1 MRAVLLAVFVCA
13 GGVSVAHAQ
22 GVPVSPLKGF
32 VNEYCVNCHND
43 KLKRGELSLT
53 SLDIDRADPEN
64 PIWEKAIRKVRT
76 GMMPPAGVRR
86 PAAARIDEFARGLE
100 TTLDRE
106 AAAHPNPGRPAL
118 HRLNRTEYANALR
131 DILSLDID
139 VTKLLPP
146 DDMTHGFD
154 NIADVLTISPTLMDS
169 YIRAAATLS
178 RLAVGDRNVAPSLEV
193 YRVPQM
199 LPQTDHIDGTPF
211 GTRGGTA
218 VRHFFPA
225 DGEYSFRLTF
235 YHENNGLLF
244 GTLAKDEQV
253 EIAIDGERVALLDI
267 NPRMLVTDELR
278 TGQIKVKAGP
288 RLLSASFLPRASG
301 PALDLVMKFETTL
314 INIATEG
321 PGVSVLPHLNTLA
334 VSGPLNVT
342 GISETPSRQKIFT
355 CRPAAAGEEEPC
367 ARKIMTELATLAYRR
382 PVTRN
387 DLDYLMNKYRQRRAD
402 KGDFEDGVRLAIQTM
417 LSDPE
422 FVFRVERT
430 PAGTKPGSNYRVS
443 DLELASRLSFFL
455 WSSPPDRTLLRLAA
469 EKKLRE
475 PAVLEQEIRR
485 MLADERSEAL
495 AENFAS
501 QWLHLRNLR
510 EWTPDPRHYPNA
522 DKSLMTAME
531 RETEL
536 LFMSI
541 VREDRNITDLL
552 TADYT
557 FVNGRL
563 ARHYG
568 IPGVVGNRFRRVT
581 VTDESRR
588 GLLGHGSV
596 LTVTSFPTRTSPV
609 LRGKWVL
616 DNLLGAPPPQPPP
629 NVPALPE
636 NSHDTKPVPL
646 RVRLQQHRANPICA
660 SCHAT
665 MDPIGFALE
674 NLDGVGAERTFDS
687 GEPVEAVGELT
698 DGTKLDG
705 PAGLRKVLVEKADI
719 FRTAFTEKLLTYA
732 LGRGVASYDMPAV
745 REIVRSATGRD
756 HRFSAYI
763 LGVVNSLPFQYRQAD
778 TITEGTTH

>member
-1 MRAVLLAVFVCA
+1 MRAVLLAIFVHT
-13 GGVSVAHAQ
+13 GGLSVALAQ
-22 GVPVSPLKGF
+22 TAPAGPAKAFINEFCVS
-32 VNEYCVNCHND
+32 CHND
-43 KLKRGELSLT
+43 RVKRGELSLVG
-53 SLDIDRADPEN
+53 LDADHPEPEN

-76 GMMPPAGVRR
+76 GMMPPVNAKR
-86 PAAARIDEFARGLE
+86 PDGNRINGFTGALE
-100 TTLDRE
+100 TSLDRA
-106 AAAHPNPGRPAL
+106 AAAHPNPGRPLL
-118 HRLNRTEYANALR
+118 HRLNRTEYANAVR
-131 DILSLDID
+131 DVLSLDID

-169 YIRAAATLS
+169 YIRTAATLS
-178 RLAVGDRNVAPSLEV
+178 RLAVGDRAISPSLEV

-199 LPQTDHIDGTPF
+199 LPQNDYVEGTPF

-218 VRHFFPA
+218 VRHLFPA

-244 GTLAKDEQV
+244 GTLQKDEQV
-253 EIAIDGERVALLDI
+253 ELAIDGERVALLDI

-278 TGQIKVKAGP
+278 TGPIKIQAGP
-288 RLLSASFLPRASG
+288 RLLSASFLRRARG
-301 PALDLVMKFETTL
+301 PAVDLVRKFETTL

-334 VSGPLNVT
+334 VNGPFNVT
-342 GISETPSRQKIFT
+342 GPGDTPSRRRIFI
-355 CRPAAAGEEEPC
+355 CRPATPADEEPC
-367 ARKIMTELATLAYRR
+367 ARKIMSALSSLAYRR
-382 PVTRN
+382 PVSAA
-387 DLDYLMNKYRQRRAD
+387 DLDHLMRQYRQGRAAM
-402 KGDFEDGVRLAIQTM
+402 GDFEGGVRLALQTM

-422 FVFRVERT
+422 FVFRIERV
-430 PAGTKPGSNYRVS
+430 PSKARPGSNYRIS

-455 WSSPPDRTLLRLAA
+455 WSSAPDEPLLRLAA
-469 EKKLRE
+469 AGKLRDS
-475 PAVLEQEIRR
+475 AVLETQIRR
-485 MLADERSEAL
+485 MLADERAEAL
-495 AENFAS
+495 ARNFAS

-510 EWTPDPRHYPNA
+510 EWTPDPRHYPDA
-522 DKSLMTAME
+522 DKSLMNAME

-536 LFMSI
+536 FFMSI
-541 VREDRNITDLL
+541 VREDRDITDLL

-563 ARHYG
+563 AKHYN
-568 IPGVVGNRFRRVT
+568 IPNVVGNRFRRVT
-581 VTDESRR
+581 LADGNRR

-629 NVPALPE
+629 DVPALPE
-636 NSHDTKPVPL
+636 NSHDAKPVPL

-674 NLDGVGAERTFDS
+674 SLDAVGAVRTFDS
-687 GEPVEAVGELT
+687 GERVDPSGELT
-698 DGTKLDG
+698 DGTRLDG
-705 PAGLRKVLVEKADI
+705 PAGLRRVLIEKSDV
-719 FRTAFTEKLLTYA
+719 FRTAFTEKLLTYG
-732 LGRGVASYDMPAV
+732 LGRGVESHDMPAV
-745 REIVRSATGRD
+745 RSIVRSAGQTN
-756 HRFSAYI
+756 HRFSAYV
-763 LGVVNSLPFQYRQAD
+763 LGIVNSLPFQYRRAD
-778 TITEGTTH
+778 AEEVSP

>member
-1 MRAVLLAVFVCA
+1 MRTASTCLL
-13 GGVSVAHAQ
+13 
-22 GVPVSPLKGF
+22 VPSKRRSIERRQPIPILEGPL
-32 VNEYCVNCHND
+32 
-43 KLKRGELSLT
+43 
-53 SLDIDRADPEN
+53 
-64 PIWEKAIRKVRT
+64 
-76 GMMPPAGVRR
+76 
-86 PAAARIDEFARGLE
+86 
-100 TTLDRE
+100 
-106 AAAHPNPGRPAL
+106 L
-118 HRLNRTEYANALR
+118 HRLNRTEYANAVR

-169 YIRAAATLS
+169 YIRTAATLS
-178 RLAVGDRNVAPSLEV
+178 RRAVGDRAISPSLEV

-199 LPQTDHIDGTPF
+199 LPQTDYVEGTPF

-218 VRHFFPA
+218 VRHLFPA

-244 GTLAKDEQV
+244 GTLQKDEQV
-253 EIAIDGERVALLDI
+253 ELAIDGERVALLDI

-278 TGQIKVKAGP
+278 TDLIKVKAGP
-288 RLLSASFLPRASG
+288 RLLSASFLRRARG
-301 PALDLVMKFETTL
+301 PAVDLVMKFETTL

-334 VSGPLNVT
+334 VSGPFNVT
-342 GISETPSRQKIFT
+342 GPGDTPSRRRIFS
-355 CRPAAAGEEEPC
+355 CRPAKPAEEEPC
-367 ARKIMTELATLAYRR
+367 ARKIVSALSSLAYRR
-382 PVTRN
+382 PVTAA
-387 DLDYLMNKYRQRRAD
+387 DVDPLMRQYRQSRAA
-402 KGDFEDGVRLAIQTM
+402 KGDFEEGVRLALQAM

-422 FVFRVERT
+422 FVFRIERV
-430 PAGTKPGSNYRVS
+430 PSKARPGSNYRIS

-455 WSSPPDRTLLRLAA
+455 WSSTPDEALLRLAA
-469 EKKLRE
+469 DGKLRDST
-475 PAVLEQEIRR
+475 VLETQIRR
-485 MLADERSEAL
+485 MLADPRAEAL
-495 AENFAS
+495 ARNFAS

-510 EWTPDPRHYPNA
+510 EWTPDPRHFPNA
-522 DKSLMTAME
+522 DKSLMEAME

-536 LFMSI
+536 FFMSI
-541 VREDRNITDLL
+541 VREDRDITDLL

-563 ARHYG
+563 AKHYN
-568 IPGVVGNRFRRVT
+568 IPNVVGNRFRRVT
-581 VTDESRR
+581 LADGDRR

-629 NVPALPE
+629 DVPALPE
-636 NSHDTKPVPL
+636 NSHDAKPVPL
-646 RVRLQQHRANPICA
+646 RARLQQHRANPICA

-674 NLDGVGAERTFDS
+674 SLDGVGAVRTFDS
-687 GEPVEAVGELT
+687 GERVDPSGELT
-698 DGTKLDG
+698 DGTRLDG
-705 PAGLRKVLVEKADI
+705 PAGLRSVLIKKADV

-745 REIVRSATGRD
+745 RAIVRSAGQVN
-756 HRFSAYI
+756 HSFSAYV
-763 LGVVNSLPFQYRQAD
+763 LGIVNSLPFQYRRAD
-778 TITEGTTH
+778 AEDVSQ